1 MNGRGMLRVALFG
14 ILFLGNV
21 GNIQAATQ
29 LDAMTEEEAV
39 RLGEEFGIVIGAVD
53 EEIQQELK
61 LQQAQGVAVFE
72 VIGNS
77 RADFAGIKVRSVI
90 KEIDKQEIRNMAE
103 FGWAIKKAM
112 RGCNFTVGTYEV
124 ADPGDPVGWG
134 VNFHFVGCKRD

>member
-1 MNGRGMLRVALFG
+1 MNGRGVPGIALIG
-14 ILFLGNV
+14 MLFLAGAGGV
-21 GNIQAATQ
+21 QAAT
-29 LDAMTEEEAV
+29 LPDPMTEEEAV
-39 RLGEEFGIVIGAVD
+39 RLGEEFGIVVGAVD
-53 EEIQQELK
+53 EEIQQELN

-90 KEIDKQEIRNMAE
+90 KEIDKQEIRNMTE
-103 FGWAIKKAM
+103 FGLAIKKAM
-112 RGCNFTVGTYEV
+112 KGCNFTVGTYEA